1 MPKSAGCLAE
11 SADSLQFRLNLEKE
25 DELLLQLI
33 RIFLLNTAP
42 QQCAGK
48 FKEILIEGL
57 RGSELHVQALTWLK
71 DEIPGLKDWE
81 RERICNRIQELN
93 TESLSPGLP
102 GPVTHPSTDVPVAY
116 QGQRVQ
122 KDSVGL
128 PEEEFTGDFDLAGF
142 M

>member
-1 MPKSAGCLAE
+1 VPKSAGCLAE
-11 SADSLQFRLNLEKE
+11 NADSLQFRLNLENE

-48 FKEILIEGL
+48 FKEILIDGL
-57 RGSELHVQALTWLK
+57 RGSDLHRQAIAWLK
-71 DEIPGLKDWE
+71 DEISGLKEWE
-81 RERICNRIQELN
+81 RERICNRIQGLN
-93 TESLSPGLP
+93 TESFSSRSP
-102 GPVTHPSTDVPVAY
+102 GPVVPLSTDVPVDSVNS
-116 QGQRVQ
+116 QR
-122 KDSVGL
+122 DFVGL

>member
-11 SADSLQFRLNLEKE
+11 NADSLQFRLNLENE

-48 FKEILIEGL
+48 FKEILIDGL
-57 RGSELHVQALTWLK
+57 RGSDLHSQAIAWLK
-71 DEIPGLKDWE
+71 DEISGLKDWE
-81 RERICNRIQELN
+81 RERICNRIQGLN
-93 TESLSPGLP
+93 TESFSHRSP
-102 GPVTHPSTDVPVAY
+102 GPVVHLSTDVPVTSQAT
-116 QGQRVQ
+116 RVQ
-122 KDSVGL
+122 SDSVAM

>member
-81 RERICNRIQELN
+81 RERICNRIQGLN

-102 GPVTHPSTDVPVAY
+102 DPVTHPSTDVPVAY
-116 QGQRVQ
+116 QGQRMQ
-122 KDSVGL
+122 RNSVAL